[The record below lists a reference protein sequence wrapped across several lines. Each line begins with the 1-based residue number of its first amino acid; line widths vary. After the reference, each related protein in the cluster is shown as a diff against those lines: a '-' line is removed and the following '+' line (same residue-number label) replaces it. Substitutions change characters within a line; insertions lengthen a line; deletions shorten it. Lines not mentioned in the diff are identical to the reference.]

1 MEVIF
6 VATLLERSKAE
17 VTRMQP
23 RSYITEWVIGIVG
36 VLAAGVGA
44 WMYYVPTD
52 WFLGGLAEGWY
63 LGMFVGAGVLLAA
76 AFGLFARGMLREDRI
91 WTTRVIVMTILAV
104 LAVAGAVTFGLIWI
118 L

>member
-1 MEVIF
+1 MPR
-6 VATLLERSKAE
+6 RS
-17 VTRMQP
+17 R
-23 RSYITEWVIGIVG
+23 ITEWVIGTLG

-63 LGMFVGAGVLLAA
+63 FGMFIAAGLLLTA
-76 AFGLFARGMLREDRI
+76 AFGLFAQYAYRHEQE
-91 WTTRVIVMTILAV
+91 WTMPVTLSTV
-104 LAVAGAVTFGLIWI
+104 LAIAAFGGAITFALLWI